1 MSDKTKNIL
10 DKTNTILGILCAV
23 MFIVAACRITYIA
36 KIENFNDNR
45 ELVIENNEFK
55 K

>member
-1 MSDKTKNIL
+1 MSDKTKKIL

-36 KIENFNDNR
+36 KVDKIEDNK
-45 ELVIENNEFK
+45 ELIINIK
-55 K
+55 